1 VFAVIKTGR
10 KLAAAGALTLL
21 FACWAPLSAFAC
33 ATAPSGGG
41 GTYGGGSAAAGGGS
55 AIATGGGSAVPV
67 GSIGFG
73 GMTFA
78 ALSGFVLLA
87 AVVVLAIL
95 LVKTLRRPR
104 PNFALMAQLSPDGR
118 YWWDGTAWHDGLHNP
133 PPPSVRSADGAH
145 WWDGG
150 SWRPVPA
157 S

>member
-1 VFAVIKTGR
+1 MLPVIKTGP
-10 KLAAAGALTLL
+10 KVAAAGALTLL
-21 FACWAPLSAFAC
+21 FSAWAPLSAFAC
-33 ATAPSGGG
+33 TTAPSGGG
-41 GTYGGGSAAAGGGS
+41 GSYGGGSAASGGSAIAPGGGS
-55 AIATGGGSAVPV
+55 AIPV

-78 ALSGFVLLA
+78 ALSGFVLLL
-87 AVVVLAIL
+87 AVVVVAIL
-95 LVKTLRRPR
+95 LVKILRRPR

-150 SWRPVPA
+150 SWRTVPT